1 MVKTRSTFR
10 HLPLWILSLGVGF
23 VGLGLGIWIPGMGWL
38 ATGILLIAGGWRW
51 LLPFQRVWGRIQ
63 EDPVQMDRLTGLLAL
78 IALVIATGA
87 VFCLTGGSRWL
98 AEQVT
103 QLGWDAVAAVGE
115 VVGAVGQILI
125 AIVAAFIAWRQYVIS
140 RDLTLQQNLITQQQT
155 IDTYF
160 QGISDL
166 VLDPQGQ
173 LEDWPLER
181 AIAQGRTAAILTGLD
196 PAGKAKILRFL
207 STANLLSPLRRDQ
220 HLGRPILDGRGGY
233 QRDRLH
239 GIRVIDLKTFLE
251 GANLSNADLRG
262 VDLSEVSLEGANLRG
277 CDLSYANLSGANL
290 SGADLRGAILH
301 KTLLYVGSLDT
312 ASPDRPKH
320 TPNFKTGDGAGAI
333 VHNCR
338 LNGAQSLSDDQRHYL
353 CKWGGSLTQSTIP
366 GGCPPLPVTSILTS
380 PREPLSPEPIPEE
393 PNDPPELNL

>member
-1 MVKTRSTFR
+1 MAKTRSTAR
-10 HLPLWILSLGVGF
+10 HPPLWILSLGVGF

-38 ATGILLIAGGWRW
+38 ATGILLVAGGWRW
-51 LLPFQRVWGRIQ
+51 LLPLRRAWDRIQ

-78 IALVIATGA
+78 IALVIAAGA
-87 VFCLTGGSRWL
+87 VFHLTGGSGWL
-98 AEQVT
+98 TEQVT
-103 QLGWDAVAAVGE
+103 QLGWDAVAALGE
-115 VVGAVGQILI
+115 IIGAVGQILI

-233 QRDRLH
+233 QRDRQH

-251 GANLSNADLRG
+251 GANLSNTDLRG
-262 VDLSEVSLEGANLRG
+262 VDLSAVSLEGANLRG

-290 SGADLRGAILH
+290 SEADLRGAILH

-320 TPNFKTGDGAGAI
+320 TPDFKTGDGAGAI

-338 LNGAQSLSDDQRHYL
+338 LTGAQNLSDDQRHYL
-353 CKWGGSLTQSTIP
+353 CKWGGPLTQSTIP
-366 GGCPPLPVTSILTS
+366 GGCALLPATPILTS
-380 PREPLSPEPIPEE
+380 PRDPLNPDPAEGL
-393 PNDPPELNL
+393 NDPAESNS